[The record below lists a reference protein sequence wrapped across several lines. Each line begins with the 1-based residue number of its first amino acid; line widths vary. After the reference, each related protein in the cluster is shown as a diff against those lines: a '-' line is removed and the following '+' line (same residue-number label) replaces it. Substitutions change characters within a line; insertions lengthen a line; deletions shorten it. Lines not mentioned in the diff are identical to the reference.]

1 MVLLNIFCA
10 AQDTANSKGKLVSED
25 AHWTNITTDRW
36 DSSYVKIDN
45 FNIKGD
51 TTVNAHEYLKV
62 YLNNE
67 LYAGLREDEDHKVYA
82 HFFLLDT
89 QQYKQ
94 EYLLYDFSWQLGD
107 TLSYE
112 PVWADTLMHAYVI
125 DSLDSIKLDDQSYYE
140 CIPLG
145 GDITLIK
152 NIGYT
157 EGIFFHMFATYPGGK
172 VTTLFSF
179 YSGQQLVYSRQLCCP
194 YVHKNNMRILPKHPT
209 SADSI
214 YLSTHVVT
222 DYGGRCLGY
231 QVSETGTQ
239 INVEAC
245 YWKDLQRPWKEYVDT
260 ISLGRKKPGD
270 YKGKFSAYLSSNP
283 DSCTREDTSTFTL
296 DFTVSP
302 ASKIQPAEKQYGI
315 SCYPNPSTGKIT
327 FRIEQDPKSLKLLQI
342 YSSNGRLLYSTAINN
357 RKQIIV
363 NGLPAGSYFYKI
375 TGENDLIY
383 HSDQLVIIK

>member
-152 NIGYT
+152 KVN
-157 EGIFFHMFATYPGGK
+157 GIIDY
-172 VTTLFSF
+172 
-179 YSGQQLVYSRQLCCP
+179 
-194 YVHKNNMRILPKHPT
+194 KN
-209 SADSI
+209 
-214 YLSTHVVT
+214 
-222 DYGGRCLGY
+222 
-231 QVSETGTQ
+231 
-239 INVEAC
+239 
-245 YWKDLQRPWKEYVDT
+245 
-260 ISLGRKKPGD
+260 SLGHN
-270 YKGKFSAYLSSNP
+270 YKYV
-283 DSCTREDTSTFTL
+283 
-296 DFTVSP
+296 FTV
-302 ASKIQPAEKQYGI
+302 
-315 SCYPNPSTGKIT
+315 
-327 FRIEQDPKSLKLLQI
+327 
-342 YSSNGRLLYSTAINN
+342 
-357 RKQIIV
+357 
-363 NGLPAGSYFYKI
+363 FYDKTTI
-375 TGENDLIY
+375 LIY
-383 HSDQLVIIK
+383 PPDIKKGPLAIVTVRLQ